1 MPAPDDPWT
10 WTEFSEI
17 LEKLKPIMAEKNG
30 YPLDMTFSVG
40 EASIYYYAPFVW
52 SGGADLVSESGL
64 AVDGYFNSDAVVNAM
79 QYFRSIVE
87 NKYMSAAPIEK
98 LFESGRAAFKFDGA
112 WEVNTIYQSYPDIDL
127 GVAPYVV
134 SDNWDGER
142 YTPTGSWAYAATSKA
157 KNIEA
162 ATELVKWMSNEESG
176 LLLYEL
182 TKSLPSTYGAY
193 DKIDVF
199 TEDENY
205 RHLYE
210 QLRDYGHPRPKTPV
224 YPQVSTSFQQAL
236 EGIALSGKDAQSEL
250 DKSTERINAKLER
263 YKRENED

>member
-1 MPAPDDPWT
+1 
-10 WTEFSEI
+10 
-17 LEKLKPIMAEKNG
+17 
-30 YPLDMTFSVG
+30 MTFPVG

-52 SGGADLVSESGL
+52 SNG
-64 AVDGYFNSDAVVNAM
+64 
-79 QYFRSIVE
+79 
-87 NKYMSAAPIEK
+87 YMSSAPIEK

-112 WEVNTIYQSYPDIDL
+112 WEVNTICQNYPDIDL

-134 SDNWDGER
+134 SDSWDGGR
-142 YTPTGSWAYAATSKA
+142 YTPTGSWAYAATSNA
-157 KNIEA
+157 DNIEA
-162 ATELVKWMSNEESG
+162 ATELVKWMSSEESG

-199 TEDENY
+199 TDDENY

-210 QLRDYGHPRPKTPV
+210 QLRDYGYPRPKTPV
-224 YPQVSTSFQQAL
+224 YPQVSTSFQQVL

-263 YKRENED
+263 YARENEE

>member
-1 MPAPDDPWT
+1 MIGRLLLCSFDPHFDT
-10 WTEFSEI
+10 HI
-17 LEKLKPIMAEKNG
+17 
-30 YPLDMTFSVG
+30 
-40 EASIYYYAPFVW
+40 FVW
-52 SGGADLVSESGL
+52 SGGTDLVSESGIE
-64 AVDGYFNSDAVVNAM
+64 VSGYFNFEPVANAM
-79 QYFRSIVE
+79 QYFRSMVE

-134 SDNWDGER
+134 SDNWDGGR

-236 EGIALSGKDAQSEL
+236 ESIALSGKDAQSEL

-263 YKRENED
+263 YARKNEE